1 VDQNVPIPPAHN
13 GGPSPTAALNVLGK
27 RTVLI
32 GTRESIS
39 ALAAQL
45 KGTIVRA
52 TGCIIVESPSGT
64 PAATPEKFNSRSPSK
79 PTATT
84 SIAGLTVL
92 GGFHQLPEA
101 HRVLS
106 FTLAI
111 VSLPSALAAWQLRVR
126 ARLRELSLPERIVP
140 PIEDLLALPPVAAVR
155 TNSSDLDVTELI
167 GRTPYGLDRHS
178 VSKALTNKR
187 VLITGAGGSIGSE
200 LARIVATFHPEQLV
214 LMERAE
220 NSLFEIDRQIARRFP
235 EIKRKAV
242 LHDVV
247 DADATLRHCVQL
259 KPHVVFHAAAHK
271 HVPLME
277 DHPSHAVTNNLFGTK
292 SIADAAVATGAERFV
307 LISSDKAVNP
317 TSVMGATKRLAEIYT
332 QSLNRRGSSTRCCMV
347 RFGNVL
353 GSACSVLPIWG
364 GQLAEGGPITV
375 TDPRMTRYF
384 MTIHEAATLVIQASA
399 AGEASAVVLGK
410 EPAVF
415 VLDMGDP
422 VRVVD
427 LAQRFIRAHG
437 FAPRVVDRTATP
449 LPEFALPEP
458 ADDTPTIDIVLTG
471 ARPGEKLHEE
481 LAYAAES
488 LHETHH
494 PGIRAWASDV
504 AKGVDVTAMVS
515 DLAQMRQ
522 ATDHKAVLAAIRRYV
537 PDGTFGESSIA
548 PAAIEPK
555 DMVASKP
562 TLRA

>member
-1 VDQNVPIPPAHN
+1 MDQNAPIPPASTFA
-13 GGPSPTAALNVLGK
+13 GSTSLDQLGK
-27 RTVLI
+27 RAVLI
-32 GTRESIS
+32 GTRETLG

-45 KGTIVRA
+45 KATSVRA
-52 TGCIIVESPSGT
+52 TGCIVIESQAGT
-64 PAATPEKFNSRSPSK
+64 STTSTPEKYNGRSTSRAA
-79 PTATT
+79 ATT

-106 FTLAI
+106 FTLA
-111 VSLPSALAAWQLRVR
+111 VVCLPASQAAWQLRVR

-140 PIEDLLALPPVAAVR
+140 PIEDLLSLPPVAALR
-155 TNSSDLDVTELI
+155 TSASDVDVTELI
-167 GRTPYGLDRHS
+167 GRVPFGLDRQS

-200 LARIVATFHPEQLV
+200 LARIVATFHPEQLI

-220 NSLFEIDRQIARRFP
+220 NALFEIDRQIARRFP

-247 DADATLRHCVQL
+247 DADATLRHCVHL

-332 QSLNRRGSSTRCCMV
+332 QSLNRRGSATRCCMV

-364 GQLAEGGPITV
+364 AQLAEGGPITV

-399 AGEASAVVLGK
+399 AGDAGAVDLGK

-422 VRVVD
+422 VLIVE

-437 FAPRVVDRTATP
+437 FSACVVDRAHQP
-449 LPEFALPEP
+449 LPEFAPP
-458 ADDTPTIDIVLTG
+458 TDTPTDAPTIDIVLTG

-488 LHETHH
+488 LHDTHH

-504 AKGVDVTAMVS
+504 ARGVDVTALVS
-515 DLAQMRQ
+515 DLSQVRQ
-522 ATDHKAVLAAIRRYV
+522 STDHKAVLATIRKYV
-537 PDGTFGESSIA
+537 PDGTFGESTIA
-548 PAAIEPK
+548 PAEIEPK
-555 DMVASKP
+555 AVHVQVARP
-562 TLRA
+562 